1 MGKKMFKSPKGVNDV
16 LPEEQV
22 FWQHIEKKIN
32 RITRIMDMRS
42 WDYPYLSPRSYSAG
56 E

>member
-32 RITRIMDMRS
+32 RITRIYGYEKLGLPIFES
-42 WDYPYLSPRSYSAG
+42 T